1 MLGLLIGV
9 TLFVTSPSGIRPLRW
24 VNLPLGLY
32 VNISRSLP
40 FLILLI
46 VLIPMTR
53 FIVGTS
59 LGATAAIVPLT
70 FGTAPFFGRLVETA
84 LREVEKGK
92 VEAAE
97 AMGATHG
104 EIVRKVLLPE
114 ALPALLAGVT
124 LTLVMFVDYS
134 AMAGAIGAGGL
145 GTFAIK
151 YGYQRFNTEL
161 MLVTVV
167 ILVVIVQDHPA
178 RRRRR
183 RAAGRPPPLTR
194 PPGDKFDQQV
204 DLVPAGVKVAST
216 SRQGGVT
223 ANRPP
228 PARVCRGGM
237 WEDLIAAAVGLALVG
252 YLLYA
257 LVRPDRF

>member
-1 MLGLLIGV
+1 MSGTLPTASGLITAPAPPAIEGSWGEYVPMLWQALGETVYMVVFAALLTFVLGLAIGV
-9 TLFVTSPSGIRPLRW
+9 TLFVTSPTGIRPSRW
-24 VNLPLGLY
+24 VNVP
-32 VNISRSLP
+32 
-40 FLILLI
+40 
-46 VLIPMTR
+46 
-53 FIVGTS
+53 
-59 LGATAAIVPLT
+59 IVPLT

-167 ILVVIVQDHPA
+167 ILVVIVQTIQLGGEA
-178 RRRRR
+178 VVRR
-183 RAAGRPPPLTR
+183 
-194 PPGDKFDQQV
+194 V
-204 DLVPAGVKVAST
+204 
-216 SRQGGVT
+216 
-223 ANRPP
+223 ANR
-228 PARVCRGGM
+228 R
-237 WEDLIAAAVGLALVG
+237 
-252 YLLYA
+252 
-257 LVRPDRF
+257 

>member
-1 MLGLLIGV
+1 VTPSLVPFADQPWTDYVPMLWQALGETVYMVLFAALLTFVLGLLIGV
-9 TLFVTSPSGIRPLRW
+9 ALFVTAPGGIRPLRW

-46 VLIPMTR
+46 VLIPVTR

-59 LGATAAIVPLT
+59 LGASAAIVPLT
-70 FGTAPFFGRLVETA
+70 LGTAPFFGRLVETS

-161 MLVTVV
+161 MLATVV
-167 ILVVIVQDHPA
+167 ILVLIVQAIQFGGDAVVRRVA
-178 RRRRR
+178 RRR
-183 RAAGRPPPLTR
+183 
-194 PPGDKFDQQV
+194 
-204 DLVPAGVKVAST
+204 
-216 SRQGGVT
+216 
-223 ANRPP
+223 
-228 PARVCRGGM
+228 
-237 WEDLIAAAVGLALVG
+237 
-252 YLLYA
+252 
-257 LVRPDRF
+257 

>member
-1 MLGLLIGV
+1 MTPQTFPILATTDESSTSYIPLIWQALGETLYMVPFAAALTFVLGMLIGIA
-9 TLFVTSPSGIRPLRW
+9 LYVTSPGGIRPLRW
-24 VNLPLGLY
+24 INVPLGLY

-40 FLILLI
+40 FLILII
-46 VLIPMTR
+46 VLIPVTR

-84 LREVEKGK
+84 LREVDKGK

-104 EIVRKVLLPE
+104 DIVRKVLLPE
-114 ALPALLAGVT
+114 ALPALLAGTT

-145 GTFAIK
+145 GSFAIK

-161 MLVTVV
+161 MLVTVA
-167 ILVVIVQDHPA
+167 ILVLIVQAIQLGGEAVVRRVA
-178 RRRRR
+178 RRR
-183 RAAGRPPPLTR
+183 
-194 PPGDKFDQQV
+194 
-204 DLVPAGVKVAST
+204 
-216 SRQGGVT
+216 
-223 ANRPP
+223 
-228 PARVCRGGM
+228 
-237 WEDLIAAAVGLALVG
+237 
-252 YLLYA
+252 
-257 LVRPDRF
+257 

>member
-1 MLGLLIGV
+1 MTPQTFPIPATADESWTSYIPLIWQALGETLYMVVFAAALTFVLGMLIGIA
-9 TLFVTSPSGIRPLRW
+9 LYVTSPGGIRPLRW
-24 VNLPLGLY
+24 INVPLGLY

-40 FLILLI
+40 FLILII
-46 VLIPMTR
+46 VLIPVTR

-84 LREVEKGK
+84 LREVDKGK

-104 EIVRKVLLPE
+104 DIVRKVLLPE
-114 ALPALLAGVT
+114 ALPALLAGTT

-145 GTFAIK
+145 GSFAIK

-161 MLVTVV
+161 MLVTVA
-167 ILVVIVQDHPA
+167 ILVLIVQAIQLGGEAVVRRVA
-178 RRRRR
+178 RRR
-183 RAAGRPPPLTR
+183 
-194 PPGDKFDQQV
+194 
-204 DLVPAGVKVAST
+204 
-216 SRQGGVT
+216 
-223 ANRPP
+223 
-228 PARVCRGGM
+228 
-237 WEDLIAAAVGLALVG
+237 
-252 YLLYA
+252 
-257 LVRPDRF
+257 

>member
-1 MLGLLIGV
+1 MTPQTFPILATADESWTSYIPLIWQALGETLYMVVFAAALTFVLGLLIGIA
-9 TLFVTSPSGIRPLRW
+9 LYMTSPGGIRPFRW
-24 VNLPLGLY
+24 INVPLGLY

-40 FLILLI
+40 FLILII
-46 VLIPMTR
+46 VLIPVTR

-84 LREVEKGK
+84 LREVDKGK

-104 EIVRKVLLPE
+104 DIVRKVLLPE
-114 ALPALLAGVT
+114 ALPALLAGTT

-145 GTFAIK
+145 GSFAIK

-161 MLVTVV
+161 MLVTVA
-167 ILVVIVQDHPA
+167 ILVLIVQAIQLGGEAVVRRVA
-178 RRRRR
+178 RRR
-183 RAAGRPPPLTR
+183 
-194 PPGDKFDQQV
+194 
-204 DLVPAGVKVAST
+204 
-216 SRQGGVT
+216 
-223 ANRPP
+223 
-228 PARVCRGGM
+228 
-237 WEDLIAAAVGLALVG
+237 
-252 YLLYA
+252 
-257 LVRPDRF
+257 